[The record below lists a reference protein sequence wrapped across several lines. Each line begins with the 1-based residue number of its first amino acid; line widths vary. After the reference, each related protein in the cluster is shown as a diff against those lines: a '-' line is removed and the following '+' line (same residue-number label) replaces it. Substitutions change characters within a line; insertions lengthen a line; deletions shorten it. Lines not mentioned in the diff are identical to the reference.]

1 MINVPVAVATS
12 LDDAEMISVAGRTNG
27 WRSREM
33 QQRPDWA
40 PEGVDLEKPS
50 AARCYDFYLGG
61 AYNFEVDRELGR
73 KVMEVVPNVQE
84 IAINNRAF
92 LRRAVRYCLDQGVRQ
107 FLDIG
112 SGIPT
117 VGNVHEIAQAADPES
132 RVVYVDNEPVAVAH
146 SRAILGDT
154 ERATIVQADLLDVE
168 GVLDAPETR
177 RMLDFS
183 RPIAVMMVALVH
195 FVADSSNPREV
206 IRRYYERLPAGSY
219 LGFSHVTGDHYM
231 EGVQGLVKLYE
242 DSINPVTL
250 RTREEVAELIGD
262 FEIVEPG
269 VVYVPDWRPDTEED
283 VWEQPERS
291 IVYGAV
297 GRKV

>member
-1 MINVPVAVATS
+1 M
-12 LDDAEMISVAGRTNG
+12 
-27 WRSREM
+27 
-33 QQRPDWA
+33 QRPDWI

-61 AYNFEVDRELGR
+61 AHNFAVDRELGR

-84 IAINNRAF
+84 VAVNNRAF

-117 VGNVHEIAQAADPES
+117 AGNVHEIAQAVDPGT

-146 SRAILGDT
+146 SRSILGDNKN
-154 ERATIVQADLLDVE
+154 ATIVQADLVDVE
-168 GVLDAPETR
+168 DVLDAPETQR
-177 RMLDFS
+177 LLDFS
-183 RPIAVMMVALVH
+183 QPIAVMMVALVH
-195 FVADSSNPREV
+195 FVPDGSKPREV
-206 IRRYYERLPAGSY
+206 IRHYYDRLPAGSY
-219 LGFSHVTGDHYM
+219 LGFSHVTGDHYP
-231 EGVQGLVKLYE
+231 EGVQGLVELYK
-242 DSINPVTL
+242 SSTNPVTL
-250 RTREEVAELIGD
+250 RTRDEVAGMLDD

-269 VVYVPDWRPDTEED
+269 VVYVPDWRPDTEDD
-283 VWEQPERS
+283 VWENPERS